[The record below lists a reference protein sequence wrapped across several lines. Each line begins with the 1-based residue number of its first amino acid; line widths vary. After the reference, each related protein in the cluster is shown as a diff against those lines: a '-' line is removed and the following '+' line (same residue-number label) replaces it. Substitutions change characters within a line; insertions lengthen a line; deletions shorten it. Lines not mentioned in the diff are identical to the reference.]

1 MFRNPLRTTPS
12 THPPEPADHSPRGL
26 TETAPKKP
34 SESIADPLADASHLP
49 PWLTDDEEAK
59 SAYRQLAKMEQNEPK
74 RRLIRDAKAL
84 AKARGITQAQ
94 LAEEVGV
101 PLRTMEDWLQFR
113 RMPQA
118 PGTTLL
124 RRWVE
129 AQEDDN
135 VTSF

>member
-12 THPPEPADHSPRGL
+12 THPPEPANHSPRGF
-26 TETAPKKP
+26 TETAPEKR
-34 SESIADPLADASHLP
+34 SESIAGPLADASHLP
-49 PWLTDDEEAK
+49 PWLTTANAPDTVNE
-59 SAYRQLAKMEQNEPK
+59 QLAKMEQNEPK

-84 AKARGITQAQ
+84 AQLRRITQAQ
-94 LAEEVGV
+94 MAEEVGV
-101 PLRTMEDWLQFR
+101 PRRTLEDWLQFR

-129 AQEDDN
+129 AHRADYPE
-135 VTSF
+135 SP